1 MYIIIKTRYPGYMM
15 MKGTTDM
22 LTLSDINALT
32 NSRDGDIYSDLY
44 KDVYGSRPR
53 GAQFESLEEFQDD
66 YDFLCNRLDEQIE
79 EERIQQSRNF
89 AAFVERVQET
99 MEIIEGAT
107 RERAIEI
114 IAAAEGIS
122 EREFDHYG
130 LEILEH
136 ELNLK
141 YGSIARWLSE

>member
-1 MYIIIKTRYPGYMM
+1 
-15 MKGTTDM
+15 M
-22 LTLSDINALT
+22 LTLSDINTLT

-53 GAQFESLEEFQDD
+53 YAKFESLEEFQDD

-79 EERIQQSRNF
+79 EQRVQQSRNF

-99 MEIIEGAT
+99 MEIVEGAT

-114 IAAAEGIS
+114 IADAEGIS
-122 EREFDHYG
+122 EREFDFYG
-130 LEILEH
+130 LEVLEYKF
-136 ELNLK
+136 NLK
-141 YGSIARWLSE
+141 YGSIAKWVSE

>member
-1 MYIIIKTRYPGYMM
+1 
-15 MKGTTDM
+15 M
-22 LTLSDINALT
+22 LTLSAINALT

-53 GAQFESLEEFQDD
+53 GAQFRDLDEFQDD
-66 YDFLCNRLDEQIE
+66 YDFLCNQLDEQIE
-79 EERIQQSRNF
+79 EERVQHARNF
-89 AAFVERVQET
+89 TAFVERVQET
-99 MEIIEGAT
+99 MEIVEGST

-114 IAAAEGIS
+114 IAEAEGI
-122 EREFDHYG
+122 RDADFDFYG

-141 YGSIARWLSE
+141 FGSIARWLAE